1 MNYRLAAIA
10 VSTGLLVAGCASTS
24 QPTEKELKEAS
35 YFRCKDLHVQFQNLL
50 DSVAKTGIDKND
62 PRLRALGDKWNLD
75 NCNVYD
81 FPNLN
86 TDLVSP

>member
-1 MNYRLAAIA
+1 MHYRLAVIA
-10 VSTGLLVAGCASTS
+10 LLTGLLVTGCSSTS

-35 YFRCKDLHVQFQNLL
+35 YFRCKDLHIEFQNLL

-75 NCNVYD
+75 NCNAYD

-86 TDLVSP
+86 TPLVSP